1 MATTV
6 ENPFNTQQA
15 PGTTPAPT
23 AAPATTPAP
32 APVPD
37 PVTTMAAP
45 QPNVPANSAQAP
57 SIQNVAKINVTPDQ
71 TVEGRTAGIIAS
83 NSPLMQLAES
93 RAQQQMNGRGLL
105 NSSLAIGAGQTS
117 VLDAATNIA
126 RQDAQTSSNAA
137 NLNAEA
143 LNKAGAANL
152 TSATN
157 TGLADIEAQYKNMT
171 QASQSASSI
180 INQNSNLVNQIMT
193 NEKMDAA
200 AKQKAIDTYNAN
212 TKKSLQLIGALGGDV
227 DLSAFLDEV
236 LV

>member
-6 ENPFNTQQA
+6 QNPFDTQQA
-15 PGTTPAPT
+15 AATAPDPTQAAPAAPEAVTSTPAPQVSL
-23 AAPATTPAP
+23 
-32 APVPD
+32 PV
-37 PVTTMAAP
+37 
-45 QPNVPANSAQAP
+45 NSAQAP
-57 SIQNVAKINVTPDQ
+57 SIQNVAKVNVTPDA

-93 RAQQQMNGRGLL
+93 RALQQANGRGLL
-105 NSSLAIGAGQTS
+105 NSSLAVGAGQNA
-117 VLDAATNIA
+117 VMDAATGIA
-126 RQDAQTSSNAA
+126 RQDAQTSANANAA
-137 NLNAEA
+137 NAEA

-157 TGLADIEAQYKNMT
+157 TGLADIESQYKNLT

-180 INQNSNLVNQIMT
+180 INANANLVNQIMT
-193 NEKMDAA
+193 NEKLDAT

-227 DLSAFLDEV
+227 NLSSFLDEV
-236 LV
+236 LA